1 MMEVNE
7 INKKIEEVERVLKD
21 LDKVMGDA
29 TRKKK
34 EVETYLQ
41 ALIQVKQAST
51 PEQKSK
57 IAVET
62 IQEMEK
68 KPHVDPNKK
77 VGTGV
82 PKIDELLLGGVPL
95 HSNVVLFGPP
105 FTAKEIL
112 AYNFVVKS
120 LSENIP
126 VVIIAA
132 DKDLGVIKKEISR
145 IMNIGVNAL
154 DDFEQKGL
162 LRFIDIY
169 SKTVQLNSPSQ
180 YAVQID
186 SITNLSSI
194 IKAVDTVEE
203 QILEKYPYY
212 RLLFVSL
219 TAFVPQLDEKVFLRF
234 GQQFTQKRRSA
245 PNVSFYLLEEGL
257 FDQEIYQTISY
268 IMDGSV
274 EFKNTNSK
282 QFVRAIGFSRTR
294 TREWVEVYQH
304 NNNFDLGSFSLERVR

>member
-1 MMEVNE
+1 MEANE
-7 INKKIEEVERVLKD
+7 VEKKIEEIVRVLKD
-21 LDKVMGDA
+21 LDRVIEDA
-29 TRKKK
+29 SKKKK
-34 EVETYLQ
+34 EVESYLQ
-41 ALIQVKQAST
+41 TLIQVKEAST
-51 PEQKSK
+51 PELKSK
-57 IAVET
+57 IAVEAVQA
-62 IQEMEK
+62 IEK
-68 KPHVDPNKK
+68 KPHAEPGKK
-77 VGTGV
+77 IGTGV
-82 PKIDELLLGGVPL
+82 SKVDELLLGGVPL

-126 VVIIAA
+126 AVVIAA
-132 DKDLGVIKKEISR
+132 DKDLKIIRSEISR
-145 IMNIGVNAL
+145 LMNIGIDAL
-154 DDFEQKGL
+154 EEFEQKGL
-162 LRFIDIY
+162 LKFIDIY
-169 SKTVQLNSPSQ
+169 SRTVQLNSPSP
-180 YAVQID
+180 YAIQID

-234 GQQFTQKRRSA
+234 GQQFTQKRRST

-257 FDQEIYQTISY
+257 FDQEVYQTISY

-282 QFVRAIGFSRTR
+282 QFVRAVGFNRVR
-294 TREWVEVYQH
+294 TREWVEVYQY
-304 NNNFDLGSFSLERVR
+304 NTNFDLGSFSLERVR